1 MDPRLRGDDEEKDQM
16 ISVSDAL
23 NEIISSQPFIE
34 EGLSRGIINYSA
46 FAREIKPQI
55 EKRLYKSIKEGAI
68 VMALKRISEKL
79 KVQSKNK
86 INLNLT
92 DLTVRSNLT
101 EFTYL
106 NSESLPDKQ
115 RALFNELINQK
126 DVFCAVSQGVR
137 ETTFIANS
145 LASLSIERNFTS
157 EDLISKIE
165 NLSSITIHL
174 PEETVKTPGVYYQIL
189 KLIAWEKIN
198 VVEVISTYTELT
210 IIFDSADVEKAFSAL
225 KNLTF

>member
-1 MDPRLRGDDEEKDQM
+1 M
-16 ISVSDAL
+16 ISISDAL

-34 EGLSRGIINYSA
+34 EGLSRGIVNYSA
-46 FAREIKPQI
+46 YAREIKPRI
-55 EKRLYKSIKEGAI
+55 EKRLFKDIKEGAI
-68 VMALKRISEKL
+68 VMALKRISENL
-79 KVQSKNK
+79 KKTSKNN
-86 INLNLT
+86 ISLNLT
-92 DLTVRSNLT
+92 DLTLRSNLT

-126 DVFCAVSQGVR
+126 DVFCAVSQGIR

-145 LASLSIERNFTS
+145 LASLAIERNFTS
-157 EDLISKIE
+157 ENLVSKIE
-165 NLSSITIHL
+165 SLSSITIHL

-189 KLIAWEKIN
+189 KLIAWDNIN

-210 IIFDSADVEKAFSAL
+210 IVFKSEDVENAFSVL
-225 KNLTF
+225 KNLTLK